1 MCTLTPQS
9 LHSGK
14 PDASCSHGVLLP
26 CHSLLITCMHSLS
39 ALSVEMGA
47 GGLRLLED
55 RQSSEAEDPPTEETF
70 TELWQRSEVWKMGGK
85 PGLSSET
92 ALSRAGMQGLVSWGE
107 FLEKDLKI
115 PAFNSVFSSLS
126 YDLFFFLHNLNLA

>member
-1 MCTLTPQS
+1 M
-9 LHSGK
+9 
-14 PDASCSHGVLLP
+14 GV
-26 CHSLLITCMHSLS
+26 
-39 ALSVEMGA
+39 
-47 GGLRLLED
+47 
-55 RQSSEAEDPPTEETF
+55 
-70 TELWQRSEVWKMGGK
+70 K

-115 PAFNSVFSSLS
+115 PAFNSVFSILS

>member
-1 MCTLTPQS
+1 M
-9 LHSGK
+9 
-14 PDASCSHGVLLP
+14 
-26 CHSLLITCMHSLS
+26 
-39 ALSVEMGA
+39 
-47 GGLRLLED
+47 
-55 RQSSEAEDPPTEETF
+55 
-70 TELWQRSEVWKMGGK
+70 K

-115 PAFNSVFSSLS
+115 PAFNSVFSILS